1 MSSADVS
8 ARVAWADDAP
18 AIAAVQ
24 VRAWR
29 ASYADLLPAE
39 VLAAL
44 DPDQLA
50 AGWRDALGRP
60 GDARHRTLVAL
71 ERNTVTG
78 FVLTGPATDPAI
90 RGHRAPSTSL
100 RIAPRVARHHVDP
113 DRALP
118 FARAQPR
125 GRVLRT
131 QGIAALAGVAA
142 RLPDRAHRV
151 RGTRRAA
158 DPPLVSQIEE
168 FADAVPGFVEDLT
181 AGRGPLGFLQ
191 DDYQIVDKVQEAVED
206 QGAGGILGVTN
217 ASLAVA
223 RGVVS
228 FIVGV
233 VTIAFLT
240 VFMLIEGPRILERF
254 RDSLPEH
261 MKPRFERMGGDI
273 YRTVGGYVGG
283 NLAIS
288 LIAGVVS
295 AIVLFALGSSYAIAL
310 AVVVALLDLIP
321 LAGAT
326 IAAVIVSTVTFIELG
341 WVRGVIVI
349 GFFVLYQQL
358 ENHILQP
365 VIYGR
370 TVQLS
375 PLTVLIAILIGA
387 ELVGILG
394 ALAAI
399 PVAGIIQAIFR
410 EVLRWRREAI
420 LPAGMEVALPDEPAA
435 ET

>member
-1 MSSADVS
+1 MERQPEERLVS
-8 ARVAWADDAP
+8 FRP
-18 AIAAVQ
+18 RAILVVLGIILAAVAIIAFLFL
-24 VRAWR
+24 AWR
-29 ASYADLLPAE
+29 VITWILIALFLSLALNPAVEFFERRGLKRVVASLVVFLLA
-39 VLAAL
+39 LIAFAAL
-44 DPDQLA
+44 
-50 AGWRDALGRP
+50 GAL
-60 GDARHRTLVAL
+60 L
-71 ERNTVTG
+71 
-78 FVLTGPATDPAI
+78 I
-90 RGHRAPSTSL
+90 
-100 RIAPRVARHHVDP
+100 
-113 DRALP
+113 
-118 FARAQPR
+118 
-125 GRVLRT
+125 
-131 QGIAALAGVAA
+131 
-142 RLPDRAHRV
+142 
-151 RGTRRAA
+151 
-158 DPPLVSQIEE
+158 PPLIDQVEE

-228 FIVGV
+228 FIIGV

-240 VFMLIEGPRILERF
+240 VFMLIEGPRMLERF

-288 LIAGVVS
+288 LIAGIAS

-326 IAAVIVSTVTFIELG
+326 IAAVIVSTIAFIELG
-341 WVRGVIVI
+341 WVKGVIVI
-349 GFFVLYQQL
+349 AFFVLYQQL

-399 PVAGIIQAIFR
+399 PVAGIIQALFR

-420 LPAGMEVALPDEPAA
+420 LPAGMEVALPDEPAT

>member
-1 MSSADVS
+1 MEERLVSFRPRAVLVVLGIILSA
-8 ARVAWADDAP
+8 VAI
-18 AIAAVQ
+18 IAFLFL
-24 VRAWR
+24 AWR
-29 ASYADLLPAE
+29 VITWILIALFLSLALNPAVEYFERRGLRRAFASILVFLLAL
-39 VLAAL
+39 VAFAAL
-44 DPDQLA
+44 
-50 AGWRDALGRP
+50 GAL
-60 GDARHRTLVAL
+60 L
-71 ERNTVTG
+71 
-78 FVLTGPATDPAI
+78 I
-90 RGHRAPSTSL
+90 
-100 RIAPRVARHHVDP
+100 
-113 DRALP
+113 
-118 FARAQPR
+118 
-125 GRVLRT
+125 
-131 QGIAALAGVAA
+131 
-142 RLPDRAHRV
+142 
-151 RGTRRAA
+151 
-158 DPPLVSQIEE
+158 PPLINQVED
-168 FADAVPGFVEDLT
+168 FVDAVPGFVEDLT

-191 DDYQIVDKVQEAVED
+191 EDYEIVDRVQEAIED

-228 FIVGV
+228 FVVGV

-240 VFMLIEGPRILERF
+240 IFMLLEGPRMLARF
-254 RDSLPEH
+254 RDSLPET
-261 MKPRFERMGGDI
+261 MKPRFDRVGGDI

-288 LIAGVVS
+288 LIAGVS
-295 AIVLFALGSSYAIAL
+295 AAIVFFALGSQYAIAL

-326 IAAVIVSTVTFIELG
+326 LAAVIVSTVAFIELG
-341 WVRGVIVI
+341 WIKGVIVV

-358 ENHILQP
+358 ENHVLQP

-399 PVAGIIQAIFR
+399 PVAGIVQAIFR
-410 EVLRWRREAI
+410 EIVRWRRESI
-420 LPAGMEVALPDEPAA
+420 VAPGVDVVMPDEP
-435 ET
+435 

>member
-1 MSSADVS
+1 M
-8 ARVAWADDAP
+8 
-18 AIAAVQ
+18 
-24 VRAWR
+24 
-29 ASYADLLPAE
+29 
-39 VLAAL
+39 
-44 DPDQLA
+44 
-50 AGWRDALGRP
+50 
-60 GDARHRTLVAL
+60 
-71 ERNTVTG
+71 
-78 FVLTGPATDPAI
+78 
-90 RGHRAPSTSL
+90 
-100 RIAPRVARHHVDP
+100 
-113 DRALP
+113 
-118 FARAQPR
+118 
-125 GRVLRT
+125 
-131 QGIAALAGVAA
+131 
-142 RLPDRAHRV
+142 
-151 RGTRRAA
+151 
-158 DPPLVSQIEE
+158 
-168 FADAVPGFVEDLT
+168 PGFVEDLT

-191 DDYQIVDKVQEAVED
+191 DDYQIVDKVQDAVED

-217 ASLAVA
+217 ASLAIA

-240 VFMLIEGPRILERF
+240 IFMLMEGPRILERF

-326 IAAVIVSTVTFIELG
+326 IAAVIVSTVSFIELG

-420 LPAGMEVALPDEPAA
+420 LPAGLEVAMPDEPAT

>member
-1 MSSADVS
+1 MVEERHVEERLVSFRPRAILVVLGIILSA
-8 ARVAWADDAP
+8 VAM
-18 AIAAVQ
+18 IAFLFL
-24 VRAWR
+24 AWR
-29 ASYADLLPAE
+29 VITWILIALFLSLALNPAVEFFQRRGLRRSMASLLVF
-39 VLAAL
+39 VLALFGFAGLGAL
-44 DPDQLA
+44 L
-50 AGWRDALGRP
+50 
-60 GDARHRTLVAL
+60 
-71 ERNTVTG
+71 
-78 FVLTGPATDPAI
+78 I
-90 RGHRAPSTSL
+90 
-100 RIAPRVARHHVDP
+100 
-113 DRALP
+113 
-118 FARAQPR
+118 
-125 GRVLRT
+125 
-131 QGIAALAGVAA
+131 
-142 RLPDRAHRV
+142 
-151 RGTRRAA
+151 
-158 DPPLVSQIEE
+158 PPLISQIEE

-217 ASLAVA
+217 ASLAIA

-240 VFMLIEGPRILERF
+240 IFMLLEGPRIIERF
-254 RDSLPEH
+254 RDSMPEH
-261 MKPRFERMGGDI
+261 MKPRLDRVGGDI

-283 NLAIS
+283 NLLIS

-295 AIVLFALGSSYAIAL
+295 AIVLFVLGSDYAIAL

-326 IAAVIVSTVTFIELG
+326 IAAVIVSTVSFIELG
-341 WVRGVIVI
+341 WVKGVIVVA
-349 GFFVLYQQL
+349 FFVLYQQL

-375 PLTVLIAILIGA
+375 PLTVLVAILIGA

-399 PVAGIIQAIFR
+399 PVAGIFQAVFR
-410 EVLRWRREAI
+410 EVVRWRREAI
-420 LPAGMEVALPDEPAA
+420 LPSGVEVAMPEGPAA

>member
-1 MSSADVS
+1 MEERHVEERLVS
-8 ARVAWADDAP
+8 FRP
-18 AIAAVQ
+18 RAILVVLGIILAAVAIIAFLFL
-24 VRAWR
+24 AWR
-29 ASYADLLPAE
+29 VITWILIALFLSLALNPAVEFFERRGLKRVVASLVVFLLA
-39 VLAAL
+39 
-44 DPDQLA
+44 
-50 AGWRDALGRP
+50 
-60 GDARHRTLVAL
+60 LVAFAGL
-71 ERNTVTG
+71 G
-78 FVLTGPATDPAI
+78 
-90 RGHRAPSTSL
+90 
-100 RIAPRVARHHVDP
+100 
-113 DRALP
+113 AL
-118 FARAQPR
+118 
-125 GRVLRT
+125 L
-131 QGIAALAGVAA
+131 I
-142 RLPDRAHRV
+142 
-151 RGTRRAA
+151 
-158 DPPLVSQIEE
+158 PPLIDQVEE

-228 FIVGV
+228 FIIGV

-240 VFMLIEGPRILERF
+240 VFMLIEGPRMLERF

-288 LIAGVVS
+288 LIAGIAS

-326 IAAVIVSTVTFIELG
+326 IAAVIVSTIAFIELG
-341 WVRGVIVI
+341 WVKGVIVI
-349 GFFVLYQQL
+349 AFFVLYQQL

-399 PVAGIIQAIFR
+399 PVAGIIQAILR

-420 LPAGMEVALPDEPAA
+420 LPAGMEVTLPDAPAT